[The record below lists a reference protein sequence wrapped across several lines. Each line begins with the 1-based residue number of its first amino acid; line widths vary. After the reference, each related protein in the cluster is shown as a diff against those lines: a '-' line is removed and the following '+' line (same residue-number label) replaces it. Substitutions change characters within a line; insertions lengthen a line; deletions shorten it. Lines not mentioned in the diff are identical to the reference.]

1 MWVVNLLN
9 YDNCISKKTFYGD
22 IMSEYKDI
30 TIKKTTLEVIGEKA
44 LSIVFIIGVAALT
57 LGALNMMNDGK
68 SESQIRIESSQ
79 Q

>member
-1 MWVVNLLN
+1 
-9 YDNCISKKTFYGD
+9 
-22 IMSEYKDI
+22 MSEYKDI

-44 LSIVFIIGVAALT
+44 LSIVFILGVAALT

-79 Q
+79 R